1 MSGEVVAV
9 GRLVKVTWFTLL
21 ILLFGLAV
29 LFSSWYYTYHRLSF
43 ESLIAELTFEQ
54 TGPQVYQAH
63 LATGDRCTVR
73 TFELYGDQWRI
84 DSQFVKWKPL
94 GTLLGLDPLYR
105 LERIE
110 GRYRR
115 VEEQNARAKR
125 AYALD
130 DDSAIDLVSL
140 TAAMGPFNF
149 LFDTSY
155 GSSTYNTMDP
165 EYVYQVYETSSGIMT
180 RVEKRAIVAAEMG
193 PILSIE
199 INKACGGQPSF
210 WRALSRWVNA
220 KLTGLPAR

>member
-1 MSGEVVAV
+1 VVAV

-29 LFSSWYYTYHRLSF
+29 LFSSWYYTYHRLTA
-43 ESLIAELTFEQ
+43 ESLIAELTFER

-94 GTLLGLDPLYR
+94 GTVLGLDPLYR

-110 GRYRR
+110 GRYKQ
-115 VEEQNARAKR
+115 VGEQNTRTKR

-140 TAAMGPFNF
+140 TEAMGPFNF
-149 LFDTSY
+149 LFDASY
-155 GSSTYNTMDP
+155 GSSTYSTMDP
-165 EYVYQVYETSSGIMT
+165 EYVYEVFETSSGIIT
-180 RVEKRAIVAAEMG
+180 RVGKRGAPDATAST
-193 PILSIE
+193 LTIE

-210 WRALSRWVNA
+210 WRALSLWVNA
-220 KLTGLPAR
+220 RLTGLPAR